1 MQRWCRRSAAR
12 SGRLVAALATAAG
25 QPHSALPS
33 RAAQSPTRATS
44 STHEL
49 GAAYRLPGLLGAW
62 GPSSPGNCLLSSGV
76 LRYSSDSDRKYSKQ
90 FQIYAKSKSFFLN
103 FQHHLITRDPN
114 SFLNKSSTYNRDQV
128 LQKSIQ
134 FILLCIYVI
143 LLRSLHTEN
152 PSYFISTLR

>member
-128 LQKSIQ
+128 YRNQSNLSYCAYMS
-134 FILLCIYVI
+134 FCCGV
-143 LLRSLHTEN
+143 HTEN